1 MAEGITFASVLA
13 WEGKS
18 YDLYNKSVIVLGVLN
33 KEQVLCFKDIKRVVC
48 SCMCDSC
55 RGGVEL

>member
-13 WEGKS
+13 WEGES

-33 KEQVLCFKDIKRVVC
+33 KEQVLCFKDIKW
-48 SCMCDSC
+48 M
-55 RGGVEL
+55 GGVFVHV